1 MRKHVIGI
9 NQHYLLILLILLM
22 MLLSQACA
30 KTVVETKIHYVLP
43 EIPAVLLSPCDEVK
57 YSITTNC
64 ELLMSY
70 ISLQT
75 AYLTCSSKVLSISMI
90 LKSYANIYE

>member
-1 MRKHVIGI
+1 
-9 NQHYLLILLILLM
+9 M

-30 KTVVETKIHYVLP
+30 KTVVETKIQYIQP
-43 EIPAVLLSPCDEVK
+43 DIPAALLSPCDEVD
-57 YSITTNC
+57 YSITTNG

-90 LKSYANIYE
+90 LKSYADIYETDKSDETYKSNENDNIE

>member
-1 MRKHVIGI
+1 
-9 NQHYLLILLILLM
+9 M

-30 KTVVETKIHYVLP
+30 KTVVETKIQYVQP
-43 EIPAVLLSPCDEVK
+43 EIPQAVIAPCDPIPANT
-57 YSITTNC
+57 SITTNG

-90 LKSYANIYE
+90 LKSYADIYETDKSTENDNTE

>member
-1 MRKHVIGI
+1 MT
-9 NQHYLLILLILLM
+9 LLLLG
-22 MLLSQACA
+22 C
-30 KTVVETKIHYVLP
+30 KTIETKT
-43 EIPAVLLSPCDEVK
+43 EISYIIPDIPKELIAPCDEVE
-57 YSITTNC
+57 YSITTNG

-90 LKSYANIYE
+90 LKSYADIYETGKSTENDNIE

>member
-1 MRKHVIGI
+1 
-9 NQHYLLILLILLM
+9 M

-30 KTVVETKIHYVLP
+30 KTVVETKIQYVRP
-43 EIPAVLLSPCDEVK
+43 EIPAVLLSQCDPIPANT
-57 YSITTNC
+57 SIATNG

-90 LKSYANIYE
+90 LKSYANIYETDKDQESADSDEK

>member
-1 MRKHVIGI
+1 
-9 NQHYLLILLILLM
+9 M

-30 KTVVETKIHYVLP
+30 KTVIETKIQYVQP
-43 EIPAVLLSPCDEVK
+43 EIPQAVIAPCDPIPANT
-57 YSITTNC
+57 SITTNG

-90 LKSYANIYE
+90 LKSYADIYETDKSTENDNTE

>member
-1 MRKHVIGI
+1 
-9 NQHYLLILLILLM
+9 M

-30 KTVVETKIHYVLP
+30 KTVVETKIQYVRP
-43 EIPAVLLSPCDEVK
+43 EIPAALLSPCDEVE
-57 YSITTNC
+57 YSITTNG

-90 LKSYANIYE
+90 LKSYADIYEPSESNETDKIDENDNIE

>member
-1 MRKHVIGI
+1 
-9 NQHYLLILLILLM
+9 M

-30 KTVVETKIHYVLP
+30 KTVIETKISYI
-43 EIPAVLLSPCDEVK
+43 IPDIPQAVIAPCDPIPTNT
-57 YSITTNC
+57 SITTNG

-90 LKSYANIYE
+90 LKSYADIYETDKDQESADSDEK

>member
-1 MRKHVIGI
+1 
-9 NQHYLLILLILLM
+9 M

-30 KTVVETKIHYVLP
+30 KTVVETKIQYVRP
-43 EIPAVLLSPCDEVK
+43 EIPAVLLSQCDPIPANT
-57 YSITTNC
+57 SITTNG

-90 LKSYANIYE
+90 LKSYADIYETGKSDETGKSTENDNIE

>member
-1 MRKHVIGI
+1 
-9 NQHYLLILLILLM
+9 M

-30 KTVVETKIHYVLP
+30 KTVIETQIKYIQP
-43 EIPAVLLSPCDEVK
+43 DIPASLLSQCDEID
-57 YSITTNC
+57 YSIMTNG

-75 AYLTCSSKVLSISMI
+75 AYLTCASKVSAISMI
-90 LKSYANIYE
+90 LNSYANIYETDKDHESVDSDEK

>member
-1 MRKHVIGI
+1 MLVLTV
-9 NQHYLLILLILLM
+9 LLLG
-22 MLLSQACA
+22 C
-30 KTVVETKIHYVLP
+30 KTIETKT
-43 EIPAVLLSPCDEVK
+43 EISYIIPDIPKELIAPCDDVE
-57 YSITTNC
+57 YSITTNG

-90 LKSYANIYE
+90 LKSYADIYETSESNETDKSNENDNIE

>member
-1 MRKHVIGI
+1 
-9 NQHYLLILLILLM
+9 M

-30 KTVVETKIHYVLP
+30 KTVVETKIQYVRP
-43 EIPAVLLSPCDEVK
+43 EIPAVLLSQCDPIPAST
-57 YSITTNC
+57 SITTNG

-90 LKSYANIYE
+90 LKSYADIYETDKSTENDNIE

>member
-1 MRKHVIGI
+1 
-9 NQHYLLILLILLM
+9 M

-30 KTVVETKIHYVLP
+30 KTVVETKIQYVRP
-43 EIPAVLLSPCDEVK
+43 EIPAALLSQCDPIPANT
-57 YSITTNC
+57 SITTNG

-75 AYLTCSSKVLSISMI
+75 AYLTCSSKVSSISTI
-90 LKSYANIYE
+90 LKSYADIYETDKSTENDNTE

>member
-1 MRKHVIGI
+1 
-9 NQHYLLILLILLM
+9 M

-30 KTVVETKIHYVLP
+30 KTVIETKIQYVQP
-43 EIPAVLLSPCDEVK
+43 EIPETIIAPCDPIPANT
-57 YSITTNC
+57 SITTNG

-90 LKSYANIYE
+90 LKSYADIYETDKSTENDNTE

>member
-1 MRKHVIGI
+1 
-9 NQHYLLILLILLM
+9 M

-30 KTVVETKIHYVLP
+30 KTVVETKIQYVRP
-43 EIPAVLLSPCDEVK
+43 EIPQAVIAPCDPIPENT
-57 YSITTNC
+57 SITTNG

-90 LKSYANIYE
+90 LKSYADIYETDKSNENDNIE

>member
-1 MRKHVIGI
+1 
-9 NQHYLLILLILLM
+9 M

-30 KTVVETKIHYVLP
+30 KTVVETKIQYVRP
-43 EIPAVLLSPCDEVK
+43 EIPAVLLSQCDPIPANT
-57 YSITTNC
+57 SITTNG

-75 AYLTCSSKVLSISMI
+75 AYLTCSSKVLSISTI
-90 LKSYANIYE
+90 LKSYADIYETDKGDETDKSNENDNIE

>member
-1 MRKHVIGI
+1 
-9 NQHYLLILLILLM
+9 

-30 KTVVETKIHYVLP
+30 KTVVETKIQYVQP
-43 EIPAVLLSPCDEVK
+43 EIPAVLLSQCDPITANT
-57 YSITTNC
+57 SITTNG

-90 LKSYANIYE
+90 LKSYADIYETDKSTENDNIE

>member
-1 MRKHVIGI
+1 MTV
-9 NQHYLLILLILLM
+9 LLLG
-22 MLLSQACA
+22 C
-30 KTVVETKIHYVLP
+30 KTIETKT
-43 EIPAVLLSPCDEVK
+43 EISYIIPDIPKELIAPCDDVE
-57 YSITTNC
+57 YSITTNG

-90 LKSYANIYE
+90 LKSYADIYETDKSNENDNIE

>member
-1 MRKHVIGI
+1 
-9 NQHYLLILLILLM
+9 M

-30 KTVVETKIHYVLP
+30 KTVIETQIKYIQP
-43 EIPAVLLSPCDEVK
+43 DIPASLLSPCDEIN
-57 YSITTNC
+57 YSIMTNG

-75 AYLTCSSKVLSISMI
+75 AYLTCASKVSSISMI
-90 LKSYANIYE
+90 LNSYANIYETDKDQESVNNDEK

>member
-1 MRKHVIGI
+1 
-9 NQHYLLILLILLM
+9 M

-30 KTVVETKIHYVLP
+30 KTVVETKIQYVQP
-43 EIPAVLLSPCDEVK
+43 EIPAVLLSQCDPITANT
-57 YSITTNC
+57 SITTNG

-90 LKSYANIYE
+90 LKSYADIYETDKSTENDNIE